1 MRKLNKE
8 TAKILNDSITSAI
21 DKADSLKEGFLN
33 IRDSLDDIGRQFLK
47 LALQKLVFDQRAGWL
62 NNVFGVGAA
71 DGKAGGGPVEA
82 GRLYRVGERGEEWF
96 RPRVAGTIVPNHQLR
111 TMGVAGGQVFHFNIE
126 STDGPGVEAAIERVR
141 PALLNDAV
149 EASRN
154 VIGRDLGRNSKLRGL
169 ARG

>member
-1 MRKLNKE
+1 MGLRFGQLSGAGPRGSIRNAAPRAARIAKTMRELNKE

-21 DKADSLKEGFLN
+21 DKADSLKEGFRN

-47 LALQKLVFDQRAGWL
+47 LALQKLVFDQLAGWL

-82 GRLYRVGERGEEWF
+82 
-96 RPRVAGTIVPNHQLR
+96 
-111 TMGVAGGQVFHFNIE
+111 
-126 STDGPGVEAAIERVR
+126 
-141 PALLNDAV
+141 
-149 EASRN
+149 SRN